1 MNEMFAM
8 MTITIVAVISP
19 GPDFAMITRTSY
31 ASGRQT
37 GLLAALGIACGVQV
51 HVFYTLFGVAL
62 LTAHSPLLMRVMQ
75 YIGAAYLIY
84 LGLST
89 LLQKQK
95 SPQQTAELTRASG
108 FAAFKMG
115 FLTNA
120 LNPKTMLFVIAT
132 FTQVMAEHS
141 SIWRGLGYGLFMS
154 FAHWFWFSLVALFFT
169 ANTVRMRILNHQL
182 IADRIM
188 AVVLVGLGI
197 LLAVNHLNIT
207 ST

>member
-1 MNEMFAM
+1 MNEMLAM

-31 ASGRQT
+31 ANGRRT

-51 HVFYTLFGVAL
+51 HVFYTLFGVTL
-62 LTAHSPLLMRVMQ
+62 LSTHAPLLMNVMQ

-84 LGLST
+84 LGISA
-89 LLQKQK
+89 LLHHPSSQPTQ
-95 SPQQTAELTRASG
+95 SVTNVSG

-132 FTQVMAEHS
+132 FTQVMSAHS
-141 SIWRGLGYGLFMS
+141 SIWHGLGYGLFMS
-154 FAHWFWFSLVALFFT
+154 FAHWLWFSLVALFFT
-169 ANTVRMRILNHQL
+169 AQTIRLRILSHQL

-188 AVVLVGLGI
+188 AVVLIGLGM
-197 LLAVNHLNIT
+197 LLAVSHLNIT